1 MIGATFE
8 QLQVFVT
15 LGRQGSLA
23 GAARALGK
31 SPSAVTAIMQVLEG
45 VAGIS
50 LCDRT
55 GYRAVLSAQGRDLLP
70 RAELIL
76 REMQAW
82 RAQAQS
88 MATGIESEL
97 VIAID
102 ALYSIEWIA
111 PVLSTFRDRYPDV
124 TLTLRTEISSRAVAA
139 VITGDAQI
147 GILVDFRPTK
157 DLFRATPLGQV
168 KLVAVCA
175 PQHPLAQISGPHSR
189 NTVHDHMQIVLGEHD
204 RGAGEWGERGVLSIR
219 AWHVTDMETKRRL
232 LVEGVGWGSLPW
244 HVAAPE
250 LQHGRL
256 QLLEFSEWNFHSTVP
271 ELTASMVHL
280 KDNVLGR
287 AGQWFLAE
295 ILRSTTGQCSVTLK

>member
-1 MIGATFE
+1 MSIFLNISCGNFEQMIGATFE

-139 VITGDAQI
+139 VITGDAPI

-175 PQHPLAQISGPHSR
+175 P
-189 NTVHDHMQIVLGEHD
+189 
-204 RGAGEWGERGVLSIR
+204 SIH
-219 AWHVTDMETKRRL
+219 WRRL
-232 LVEGVGWGSLPW
+232 VGHIVVIQSMITC
-244 HVAAPE
+244 
-250 LQHGRL
+250 RL
-256 QLLEFSEWNFHSTVP
+256 F
-271 ELTASMVHL
+271 
-280 KDNVLGR
+280 
-287 AGQWFLAE
+287 
-295 ILRSTTGQCSVTLK
+295 